1 MDDKLALRVSQ
12 AGMRLIAQ
20 MTIYNSG
27 NFERLR
33 QFVGESYDEDA
44 LAQQSVEARVEEF
57 RQRYELLGKLRVQQ
71 VIGTGKHHVIVLL
84 RAQNDDEFYLNQ
96 LKVDEEYPHLII
108 EYQHDLMV

>member
-12 AGMRLIAQ
+12 AGMRFIAQ

-27 NFERLR
+27 DFERLR
-33 QFVGESYDEDA
+33 QFVAEGYAESA
-44 LAQQSVEARVEEF
+44 LAEQSTEARMEEF
-57 RQRYELLGKLRVQQ
+57 QQRYATIGKLRVQQ

-96 LKVDEEYPHLII
+96 LKVDEEYPHLIV
-108 EYQHDLMV
+108 EYQHDIMV